1 MVTLDTMK
9 REIVSLPSVR
19 ELRTAGE
26 MATARALEECLQA
39 IEQGDVDMDA
49 LAGRYPEV
57 EEEIRPLLGIVQQL
71 RREAAALPI
80 TVEFLEGL
88 RAKLMSHKVTTRAS

>member
-1 MVTLDTMK
+1 MVTLGTMK
-9 REIVSLPSVR
+9 REIVPLPGAR

-26 MATARALEECLQA
+26 LALARALEECLQA
-39 IEQGDVDMDA
+39 MEQGEVDMDA

-57 EEEIRPLLGIVQQL
+57 EEEIRPLLSIVQQL
-71 RREAAALPI
+71 RQGAAAPPL

-88 RAKLMSHKVTTRAS
+88 RAQLMSHKVTTRAS

>member
-1 MVTLDTMK
+1 MVTLGTMK
-9 REIVSLPSVR
+9 REIVPLPGVK

-26 MATARALEECLQA
+26 LTLARALEECLQA
-39 IEQGDVDMDA
+39 MEQGEVDLDG

-57 EEEIRPLLGIVQQL
+57 EEEIRPLLDIAQQL
-71 RREAAALPI
+71 RQGAAAPPI

-88 RAKLMSHKVTTRAS
+88 RAQLMSHKVTTRQS

>member
-1 MVTLDTMK
+1 MVTLGTMK
-9 REIVSLPSVR
+9 RDIVPLPGAR

-26 MATARALEECLQA
+26 LALARAVAECLQA
-39 IEQGDVDMDA
+39 MEQGEVDLDA

-57 EEEIRPLLGIVQQL
+57 EVEIRPLLDIVQQL
-71 RREAAALPI
+71 RQGAAAPPI

-88 RAKLMSHKVTTRAS
+88 RAQLMSHKVTTRAS